1 MTQKSK
7 GPAEA
12 ATSKP
17 GDVHLTHQGKKN
29 MQSNTTELP
38 GPATENPWVKARRLA
53 RELSDTLASIA
64 DEDRP
69 EYAMVFPDTS
79 RGYRY
84 GFASGGLSDPCKL
97 KLPVDQLNDLSQSV
111 ADALDEWQDGEYMA
125 VILPRSRS
133 NGWPVM
139 FGSIKSQQDMIA
151 AKAKEA
157 LEVEAA
163 L

>member
-1 MTQKSK
+1 MPTQQ
-7 GPAEA
+7 GQATAE
-12 ATSKP
+12 
-17 GDVHLTHQGKKN
+17 G
-29 MQSNTTELP
+29 LP
-38 GPATENPWVKARRLA
+38 EFENPWVKARGLA
-53 RELSDTLASIA
+53 RELSDTLASIDDA
-64 DEDRP
+64 DRP
-69 EYAMVFPDTS
+69 EYAMVFPDAS

-84 GFASGGLSDPCKL
+84 GFASSGLSDPCKL
-97 KLPVDQLNDLSQSV
+97 KLPVDQLNDLSQSL

-139 FGSIKSQQDMIA
+139 FGSIKSQQDLIS